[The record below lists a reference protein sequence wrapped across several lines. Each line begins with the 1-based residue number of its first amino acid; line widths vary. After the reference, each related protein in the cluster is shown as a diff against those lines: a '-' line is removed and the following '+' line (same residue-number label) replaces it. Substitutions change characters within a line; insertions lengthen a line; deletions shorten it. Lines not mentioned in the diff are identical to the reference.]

1 MSDKAHQMSVPRAA
15 RYCRCGARLARD
27 NSAGTCGPCGRRTRN
42 TLLGA
47 PEVPP
52 GFWQTDE
59 LLDAL
64 AARHMG
70 RVIHA
75 YRRNPW
81 HGRPLSQAVVAGW
94 VGLNQTQLSRI
105 ETGAPSQDLSKLIQ
119 WARVLRIPAR
129 LLWFAVPDAPPS
141 AHCAKLP
148 GPPAADAERA
158 RGVDDVNRRELL
170 RLVSMTGALLA
181 VPLLE
186 DQVDL
191 ERLEHAAGTGRLDLT
206 AAVEYDRLNA
216 QLWQVFSRS
225 KSKQLALPVVRKQLG
240 VLTTALGQPQT
251 SAVRRQL
258 CIAAADLFQLCG
270 EIFFDGDQ
278 YTDAAQCY
286 ALAAGAGKE
295 ADAFDLWACA
305 MTRHAFIGVY
315 ERRFD
320 QAAPLLE
327 GAATLARRGDP
338 DLSTRHWVAAVQA
351 QTHAGF
357 GDLTACEQALA
368 AAEEVLVLDG
378 RVHSSGWLRFEG
390 SRLAEERGACY
401 VELGRP
407 DLAEAT
413 LSDALYE
420 DISPRRRGSVLTDLA
435 TFGVQRRDT
444 HQLVTYGSA
453 ALDVARQIG
462 SAGYVG
468 RKLAALRPQLAPFR
482 ADTHVRHLEQEIARL
497 RTVPV

>member
-1 MSDKAHQMSVPRAA
+1 MSARPAT
-15 RYCRCGARLARD
+15 RYCRCGARLAQD
-27 NSAGTCGPCGRRTRN
+27 NPAALCGPCGRRTRN
-42 TLLGA
+42 TLVSA

-52 GFWQTDE
+52 NFWDTDE
-59 LLDAL
+59 LQDAL

-81 HGRPLSQAVVAGW
+81 HGRPLSQSVVAGW

-105 ETGAPSQDLSKLIQ
+105 ETGAPSQDLAKLIQ
-119 WARVLRIPAR
+119 WARVLRIPTA
-129 LLWFAVPDAPPS
+129 LLWFSVPGAPRPARNTGLS
-141 AHCAKLP
+141 
-148 GPPAADAERA
+148 GRPAAAAEPVRP
-158 RGVDDVNRRELL
+158 VDDVNRRELL

-181 VPLLE
+181 VPALDE
-186 DQVDL
+186 QVDL
-191 ERLEHAAGTGRLDLT
+191 ERLEHASVTGRFDL
-206 AAVEYDRLNA
+206 AAAAEYDRLNA

-240 VLTTALGQPQT
+240 VLTAVLQQRQT

-258 CIAAADLFQLCG
+258 CMAAADLFQLCG

-286 ALAAGAGKE
+286 ALAASAGKE
-295 ADAFDLWACA
+295 AAAFDLWACA
-305 MTRHAFIGVY
+305 LTRHAFLGVY
-315 ERRFD
+315 ERQFD
-320 QAAPLLE
+320 QAAPLLD
-327 GAATLARRGDP
+327 GAASIARRGDP
-338 DLSTRHWVAAVQA
+338 ELSTRHWVAAVRA
-351 QTHAGF
+351 QTHAGL
-357 GDLTACEQALA
+357 GDLAACEQALA
-368 AAEEVLVLDG
+368 TAEEVTALDG
-378 RVHSSGWLRFEG
+378 PVRTSGWLRFEG

-413 LSDALYE
+413 LTDALYQ

-435 TFGVQRRDT
+435 TIGAQRRDT
-444 HQLVTYGSA
+444 HQLVTYGNA
-453 ALDVARQIG
+453 ALDVARQTG

-468 RKLAALRPQLAPFR
+468 RKLAVLRPQLAPFR
-482 ADTHVRHLEQEIARL
+482 ADSHVRHLEQEIARL
-497 RTVPV
+497 KAVPA